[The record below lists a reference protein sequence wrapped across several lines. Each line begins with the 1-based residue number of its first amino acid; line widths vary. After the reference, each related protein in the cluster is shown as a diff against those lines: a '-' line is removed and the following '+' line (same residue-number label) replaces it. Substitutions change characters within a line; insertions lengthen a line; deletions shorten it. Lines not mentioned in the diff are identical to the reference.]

1 MDNIYK
7 ARRNNPVIVKHN
19 EPIEFLALDWY
30 ECDLQV
36 EIPVEKKDYYL
47 NQDHNKVYTIF
58 IFGVTAQGHSICLRV
73 KNYLPYF
80 YIQIPDEFNSKQTQ
94 DFVSTFDSSN
104 CEDYEQDEIAEYE
117 EAMTNKDYKFTETF
131 KFNSRYY
138 KDSFVEPVLDN
149 KTSKYEVSN
158 ENKKNIQ
165 THLVEKKIFWTFM
178 NEQKFKF
185 LKVSHKSKQGH
196 KFMER
201 AFKSAVKLQIS
212 NKNTVPIKYNLFE
225 SDLEPVLRFLH
236 DTKVKPSSWITIPG
250 GKFKTETKQS
260 KTQINIS
267 CDWTDIFPLEKT
279 EIPPLLIASFDIEAD
294 SSHGDF
300 PIPKKDCKKLSNQ
313 LVISWIKNVK
323 IIDKKAY
330 EPIYTRSRN
339 SSSGG
344 GSGSGSGGSNSNKL
358 TIPDNLIYTES
369 KLNTSYDAEY
379 LARAQ
384 DYLSAEGAEGGEG
397 AVGVIAGFSAK
408 DISYIREV
416 IKYIKAKQSISE
428 KENFFNNRIKQ
439 ALGYEKFKGYDDEID
454 LLYLKKPMKAKVF
467 TNSELF
473 ASFTKKIYNICNKP
487 IRKVKAN
494 NEMKKAV
501 KEVIAIESARMKKN
515 TKFSI
520 DDLEIIIT
528 EVAKKNKILE
538 RDLKDKVISKD
549 IIVRFINQEINKAFG
564 LAQGDSVIQ
573 IGTVFWRYGDSEVC
587 HNNIITLKG
596 CDKFTIGGN
605 DCEVISKSTEKDVLL
620 EWAKLI
626 ELHDPDII
634 IGYNTFGFDE
644 SFMYDRI
651 TDLCLDVDRITL
663 TKEDMKALDTNPQ
676 YNSFINLGRFD
687 NTIIKRV
694 SNAKGGIINKKLSS
708 SALGDNFLYYFNMPG
723 RVQIDLLKVCQA
735 SLTKLSSYKLDSV
748 AEFYISGKIKEV
760 VGGSGSG
767 CRSSGCSG
775 SGSGS
780 GNGSDGGEDNDSSCV
795 LKVDNIQELEIGNY
809 IVISMAATT
818 AKLFDGDKLKIL
830 DINRDTKKITVN
842 KPVPKSC
849 LASGPVW
856 GLGKDDITPQD
867 IFRMQKGTNAERAE
881 IAKYCIQDCALLIRL
896 LRKLDVVTNNF
907 GMSNVCLVPF
917 AYIFLRG
924 QGIKAF
930 SLVTNECAKEDF
942 LLPVLEKIEPEEL
955 DVNDNVRRVHTIVAG
970 ASGGGGG
977 DEEDGELDL
986 GDVIDSELGGGGND
1000 ADEAE
1005 EDADGEL
1012 GDGELGDGELG
1023 LGDGYGE
1030 LGDRDGNLG
1039 DGDVSEVKPSQQK
1052 FTLKKDFNK
1061 IYMTEES
1068 FEGALVLQPKCDI
1081 YTDTPIVVLDFSSL
1095 YPSEMITSDLSHDR
1109 ICEDPYWLGETGI
1122 KHLKDIG
1129 LSYLDRSYDNFEWIN
1144 PKIKS
1149 KGKRKCGTSTI
1160 RFVQYPDGKKGLI
1173 PRILMGLLKS
1183 RKTTKKMMEA
1193 EPDPFKKSVLDGL
1206 QLAYKVTANSLYGQI
1221 GARTSKIY
1229 KSEIA
1234 ASTTAGGRARI
1245 IHARDFILRE
1255 YPGSSVKYG
1264 DTDSVFMGFPLY
1276 EKNEIISDREKISR
1290 AIAIG
1295 QDVEAKIKAEL
1306 PGVHLLAY
1314 EKVLFPFILI
1324 SKKRYLALKYEDN
1337 PDTCKQIST
1346 GLVLKRRDNAP
1357 ILKHCYL
1364 GVIDCIVKEKNV
1376 PKAIAFIQDEI
1387 KKMIDGKFDLGMF
1400 VISKTL
1406 SSYYKDPESIP
1417 HKVLSERMFDR
1428 DPGTAPA
1435 SNERVPYVF
1444 IKIKE
1449 EPGIDYLNGDRIE
1462 HIDYVRKHKLIIDYE
1477 KYIVNQIMKPV
1488 SQIFELIVEKLP
1500 NFPHGIGYYEELENI
1515 LYNKFEGN
1523 QIKIDKKIM
1532 QLKALMVKRLI
1543 FDNLID
1549 YANSKI
1555 NKVKTI
1561 DNWFKPEE
1569 IDDKGNEQDE
1579 IKAKVEKPKHEIKV
1593 KKTKQLSL
1601 DSFF

>member
-1 MDNIYK
+1 MSSK
-7 ARRNNPVIVKHN
+7 
-19 EPIEFLALDWY
+19 
-30 ECDLQV
+30 
-36 EIPVEKKDYYL
+36 
-47 NQDHNKVYTIF
+47 
-58 IFGVTAQGHSICLRV
+58 GVDGV
-73 KNYLPYF
+73 
-80 YIQIPDEFNSKQTQ
+80 
-94 DFVSTFDSSN
+94 
-104 CEDYEQDEIAEYE
+104 
-117 EAMTNKDYKFTETF
+117 
-131 KFNSRYY
+131 
-138 KDSFVEPVLDN
+138 
-149 KTSKYEVSN
+149 
-158 ENKKNIQ
+158 
-165 THLVEKKIFWTFM
+165 
-178 NEQKFKF
+178 
-185 LKVSHKSKQGH
+185 
-196 KFMER
+196 
-201 AFKSAVKLQIS
+201 
-212 NKNTVPIKYNLFE
+212 
-225 SDLEPVLRFLH
+225 
-236 DTKVKPSSWITIPG
+236 
-250 GKFKTETKQS
+250 
-260 KTQINIS
+260 
-267 CDWTDIFPLEKT
+267 
-279 EIPPLLIASFDIEAD
+279 
-294 SSHGDF
+294 
-300 PIPKKDCKKLSNQ
+300 
-313 LVISWIKNVK
+313 
-323 IIDKKAY
+323 
-330 EPIYTRSRN
+330 
-339 SSSGG
+339 
-344 GSGSGSGGSNSNKL
+344 SGSEGVAGSEGVIGVAGSV
-358 TIPDNLIYTES
+358 
-369 KLNTSYDAEY
+369 
-379 LARAQ
+379 
-384 DYLSAEGAEGGEG
+384 GA
-397 AVGVIAGFSAK
+397 IAGFSAK

-416 IKYIKAKQSISE
+416 IKYIKAKQCISE

-501 KEVIAIESARMKKN
+501 KEVVAIESARMKKN

-520 DDLEIIIT
+520 DDLELIIT

-596 CDKFTIGGN
+596 CDKFSIGGN

-760 VGGSGSG
+760 VGGSGSV
-767 CRSSGCSG
+767 G
-775 SGSGS
+775 SGSG
-780 GNGSDGGEDNDSSCV
+780 GSEDDSSCV

-977 DEEDGELDL
+977 DEEEDGELDL
-986 GDVIDSELGGGGND
+986 GDVIDGELGGVGGND
-1000 ADEAE
+1000 AD
-1005 EDADGEL
+1005 DADDAE
-1012 GDGELGDGELG
+1012 GDGEGDVDGDDLG
-1023 LGDGYGE
+1023 LGLE
-1030 LGDRDGNLG
+1030 
-1039 DGDVSEVKPSQQK
+1039 DVSEVKPSQQK

-1068 FEGALVLQPKCDI
+1068 FEGAIVLKPKCDI

-1109 ICEDPYWLGETGI
+1109 ICEDPYWLGESGA

-1221 GARTSKIY
+1221 GARTSKVY
-1229 KSEIA
+1229 KPEIA
-1234 ASTTAGGRARI
+1234 ASTTAGGRGRI

-1306 PGVHLLAY
+1306 PGVHCLAY

-1346 GLVLKRRDNAP
+1346 GLVLKRRDNAA

-1449 EPGIDYLNGDRIE
+1449 ESGIDYLNGDRIE

-1549 YANSKI
+1549 YANSKV
-1555 NKVKTI
+1555 NKIKTI

-1569 IDDKGNEQDE
+1569 IDDKGNEQNE
-1579 IKAKVEKPKHEIKV
+1579 VKAKVEKPKHEIKV